1 MRNYLLERL
10 KGFEWGLRDS
20 RLFLPLIH
28 NFNTATT
35 IMRLDDS

>member
-20 RLFLPLIH
+20 QLFLPLIH
-28 NFNTATT
+28 NFNATAT
-35 IMRLDDS
+35 IVRLDDG